1 MTSFEVFIMKLIVLQ
16 KKELAVNVT
25 LEEEDLTDSSSTDWQ
40 DTGDRRY
47 PPVELTTLLL
57 LLTLTSETR

>member
-1 MTSFEVFIMKLIVLQ
+1 MISFEVFIMKLIVLQ

-40 DTGDRRY
+40 DTGDRR
-47 PPVELTTLLL
+47 
-57 LLTLTSETR
+57 